1 MHVIVNGAAEWTR
14 TTMMLPSLA
23 PEASASADFATAA
36 HYNKLNY
43 KSRPRARIQ
52 IMVPR
57 TGIEPVRLSP
67 IPGF

>member
-1 MHVIVNGAAEWTR
+1 
-14 TTMMLPSLA
+14 MMLPSLA

-36 HYNKLNY
+36 YKLFNE
-43 KSRPRARIQ
+43 KPQSGVEKLE
-52 IMVPR
+52 MVPR